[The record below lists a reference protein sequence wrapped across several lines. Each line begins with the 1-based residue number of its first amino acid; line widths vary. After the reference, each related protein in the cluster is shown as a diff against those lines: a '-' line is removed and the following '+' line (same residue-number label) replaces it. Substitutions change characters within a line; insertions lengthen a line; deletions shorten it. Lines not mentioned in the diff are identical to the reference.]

1 MMNMNEDANDNT
13 NIDTTNID
21 SITKREKN
29 DEY

>member
-1 MMNMNEDANDNT
+1 MNMNEDANDNT